1 MATAVQFELP
11 TDACA
16 AKRSIQYLMR
26 EICGLGCLLAQQV
39 SLREVVNAF
48 DGIDVSAVSVQP
60 ITLEHAYLEVLHGA
74 PRIEAAI
81 GQATEL

>member
-1 MATAVQFELP
+1 
-11 TDACA
+11 
-16 AKRSIQYLMR
+16 
-26 EICGLGCLLAQQV
+26 V
-39 SLREVVNAF
+39 SLREIVNAF
-48 DGIDVSAVSVQP
+48 DGIDVSAVSVQS